1 MRLLPIPVLWQRQR
15 LQKIRAQQLRMC
27 ARAHLRTVQLR
38 AQLVQ
43 RRCTVGI
50 RATARIWIEIMT
62 ALAVNPVH
70 AAVDKQ
76 KSCRLR
82 SGLLLDV
89 PQCCISMNQ
98 VATLSY
104 TERQTHFDRQYN
116 ARASVQ
122 DALAY
127 MARYHQESQAAFRLP
142 GAVRHQRY
150 SPRATDVLDIYVPQ
164 TQAVQALAAPVFIYI
179 HGGYWRA
186 LGKDDSAF
194 MAPALTQAGAVVVVP
209 DYDLA
214 PAVTLDHI
222 VDQMRQAYAWVVRNI
237 AIYGGDARNICVCG
251 SSAGGQLVGML
262 LAKGWLADYD
272 LPASATPA
280 SAFPLSGL
288 FDLQPLITTHI
299 NEWMQLDD
307 AAAMRNSPRFA
318 LPDASTHSQ
327 CQLRVACGEFETTE
341 FQRQSREYL
350 AAWQARCLP
359 GQWVQAPAT
368 NHFDLPLGLADT
380 QSPVYQ
386 TALALMGLSPA
397 ARSA

>member
-1 MRLLPIPVLWQRQR
+1 
-15 LQKIRAQQLRMC
+15 
-27 ARAHLRTVQLR
+27 
-38 AQLVQ
+38 
-43 RRCTVGI
+43 
-50 RATARIWIEIMT
+50 
-62 ALAVNPVH
+62 
-70 AAVDKQ
+70 
-76 KSCRLR
+76 
-82 SGLLLDV
+82 
-89 PQCCISMNQ
+89 MNQ
-98 VATLSY
+98 AATLRY
-104 TERQTHFDRQYN
+104 TERQSHFDRQYN

-164 TQAVQALAAPVFIYI
+164 THAVQALAAPVFIYI

-214 PAVTLDHI
+214 PVVTLDHI

-280 SAFPLSGL
+280 SAFSLSGL

-350 AAWQARCLP
+350 AAWLARCLP

-380 QSPVYQ
+380 
-386 TALALMGLSPA
+386 
-397 ARSA
+397 